1 MLNRSS
7 FKKYLFIFL
16 IFLIAFN
23 QSCHYAPKII
33 PTSIESFEGYARI
46 NIKNSNIL
54 KSKIAFLFFGEY
66 GKINILTPF
75 GTTKAQILIFSD
87 ISYLTIPEK
96 KVYWEGSTEEIM
108 KVFLG
113 FDLDLVEIKALL
125 TGKWGKNLKGWEFFR
140 DKDNKII
147 GGRKENII
155 FKIKEFFRDTVV
167 PKIINFSYAEG
178 YGKIKILKIKFNQP
192 VKPGAFSQF
201 FLEHY
206 EKKTLDEIMEMLE
219 NGN

>member
-16 IFLIAFN
+16 IFLITFN
-23 QSCHYAPKII
+23 QNCHYAPKII

-46 NIKNSNIL
+46 NIKNSQIL
-54 KSKIAFLFFGEY
+54 KSKIAFLFFREKGR
-66 GKINILTPF
+66 IDILTPF
-75 GTTKAQILIFSD
+75 GNAKAQILIFSD
-87 ISYLTIPEK
+87 ISYLTISEK
-96 KVYWEGSTEEIM
+96 KVYWEGSTEEII

-113 FDLDLVEIKALL
+113 FDLNLVEIKALL
-125 TGKWGKNLKGWEFFR
+125 TGKWDKNLKGWEFFR

>member
-140 DKDNKII
+140 D
-147 GGRKENII
+147 
-155 FKIKEFFRDTVV
+155 TVV

-192 VKPGAFSQF
+192 IKSGVFSKFFVKYYQ
-201 FLEHY
+201 
-206 EKKTLDEIMEMLE
+206 KKTLDEIMEMLE